1 MNQEERIAKLMAS
14 VGMAIKE
21 TASETGGN
29 LTTSE
34 VVNVLLK
41 IAYGYNGN
49 QMRAEI
55 QPEEPVYQSGINNMH
70 VVDAKTEQ
78 ADEEKHI

>member
-14 VGMAIKE
+14 VGMAIEE

-41 IAYGYNGN
+41 TAYGYNGN
-49 QMRAEI
+49 QMRSEP
-55 QPEEPVYQSGINNMH
+55 QPQDPIYESQINNMH
-70 VVDAKTEQ
+70 VVDAETEQ